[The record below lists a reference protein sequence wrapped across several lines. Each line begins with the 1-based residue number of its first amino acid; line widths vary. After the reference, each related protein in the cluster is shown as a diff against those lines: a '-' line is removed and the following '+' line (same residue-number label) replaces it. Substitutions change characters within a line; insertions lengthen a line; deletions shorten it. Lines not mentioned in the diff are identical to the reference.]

1 MPQNEEKALRML
13 GFAARARRVTAGASL
28 ICAALQKGG
37 AQRPLL
43 VLLAADASENTKK
56 RMTDRTAYYHVPL
69 YTVSADCERLALAV
83 GKRDGAVAAVGISE
97 PGIAEEITRILKSEA

>member
-69 YTVSADCERLALAV
+69 YTVSADCERLSL
-83 GKRDGAVAAVGISE
+83 RYFRWNY
-97 PGIAEEITRILKSEA
+97 RILPCRPSFLSSLKIR

>member
-13 GFAARARRVTAGASL
+13 GFAARARRITAGASL

-56 RMTDRTAYYHVPL
+56 RMTDRTAYYGVPL
-69 YTVSADCERLALAV
+69 IRLSVDRTVLALRV
-83 GKRDGAVAAVGISE
+83 GKRGGAVAAVGITE
-97 PGIAEEITRILKSEA
+97 PSLARAIIGSYQE